1 MVAVRWG
8 VEEVAGGLGAGFE
21 DEDGGLCGGVGEVVR
36 KEAAGCAR

>member
-21 DEDGGLCGGVGEVVR
+21 DEDRGLCGGVGEVVGE
-36 KEAAGCAR
+36 EAAGCAR